1 MNLGS
6 IKDKTGKTILKKK
19 NVRKVFTAVSVACVA
34 VIAVTG
40 AIALTQNSEQ
50 SPVLEAPKNTSS
62 QASNGNGV
70 IVTKAPEVTVP
81 PTSTPEGNGLEKDS
95 PTSSGAT
102 VTTTML
108 MPVTGGSIIKGYAS
122 DTLVY
127 SSTLDHWST
136 HTALD
141 ISAPE
146 GTTVLSV
153 LDGTVSTVV
162 DDELMGLTVTVSH
175 ENGLESVY
183 SALESVADGVEEGAS
198 LLKGQAIGAL
208 GNSASSESSD
218 GAHLHFEVKKDGKSV
233 NPQSYMNGSAK

>member
-40 AIALTQNSEQ
+40 AIALTQNDEQ
-50 SPVLEAPKNTSS
+50 PPVLEAPKNTSS
-62 QASNGNGV
+62 QASNGNAV
-70 IVTKAPEVTVP
+70 ISTKAPDATP
-81 PTSTPEGNGLEKDS
+81 SPTPKGDDVKIDS

-102 VTTTML
+102 VTKML

-153 LDGTVSTVV
+153 LDGTVSSVI

-175 ENGLESVY
+175 ENGLETVY
-183 SALESVADGVEEGAS
+183 SALESIADGVEEGAS
-198 LLKGQAIGAL
+198 LLRGQAIGAL

-218 GAHLHFEVKKDGKSV
+218 GAHLHFEVLKDGKSV

>member
-19 NVRKVFTAVSVACVA
+19 NVKKVFSAISVACVA

-40 AIALTQNSEQ
+40 AIALTKKSDQA
-50 SPVLEAPKNTSS
+50 PVLEAPKGTSS
-62 QASNGNGV
+62 QASNGNAV
-70 IVTKAPEVTVP
+70 IF
-81 PTSTPEGNGLEKDS
+81 TSNPMATATPAATPKGDDTDS
-95 PTSSGAT
+95 PTSTGAT
-102 VTTTML
+102 VTKML
-108 MPVTGGSIIKGYAS
+108 MPVTGGSIIKGYAADS
-122 DTLVY
+122 LVY

-153 LDGTVSTVV
+153 LDGTVSSVTE
-162 DDELMGLTVTVSH
+162 DELMGLTVTVSH
-175 ENGLESVY
+175 ENGLETVY
-183 SALESVADGVEEGAS
+183 SALEALADGVQEGAP
-198 LLKGQAIGAL
+198 LLQGQAVGAL

-233 NPQSYMNGSAK
+233 NPQSYMGGSTK